1 MAEDDV
7 IDEPLLLVECWQYW
21 VERCATLTAE
31 EWVTPT
37 RCPPWDVAALVAHVA
52 PDPAVLAQLPG
63 TVLDGPAAFDDAAVL
78 LRSFNEQGGAAIAM
92 AAAVANEAVETA
104 NALGSKGLVQRFVES
119 GQLVL
124 GDAELPATSVV
135 PYPVAGSVTVGVLT
149 AIAIVEATV
158 HHLDLVDAVGGEPL
172 PEVALAYTRD
182 VLVRVSS
189 PAPLIEAITGRRN
202 PLTCFPLIR

>member
-1 MAEDDV
+1 M
-7 IDEPLLLVECWQYW
+7 
-21 VERCATLTAE
+21 
-31 EWVTPT
+31 
-37 RCPPWDVAALVAHVA
+37 
-52 PDPAVLAQLPG
+52 LAQLPG

-92 AAAVANEAVETA
+92 AAAVANGAVETA

-124 GDAELPATSVV
+124 GDAELPAGSVV

-158 HHLDLVDAVGGEPL
+158 HHLDLLDAVGGEPL
-172 PEVALAYTRD
+172 PEVALAYTATCSCGCR
-182 VLVRVSS
+182 RRRRSS
-189 PAPLIEAITGRRN
+189 KPSPGAATR
-202 PLTCFPLIR
+202 